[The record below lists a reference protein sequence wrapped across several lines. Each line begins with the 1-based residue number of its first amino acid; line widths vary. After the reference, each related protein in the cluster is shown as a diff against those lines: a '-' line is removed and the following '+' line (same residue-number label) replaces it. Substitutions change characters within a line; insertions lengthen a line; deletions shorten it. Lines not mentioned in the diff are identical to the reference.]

1 MLRGIDFLLNI
12 CNWFLACFTGGMK
25 LLEHSYV
32 QVWIIAKRWKQSPV
46 GLFVGKPTENLEL
59 QIFIILCFFHVCK
72 AQCSVKG
79 LFSRLCQISTHHCN
93 CCFSA
98 LTGSVQLMQI
108 ETILSTPEIVLHPP
122 ASEVY
127 KLTVQSVRECVESS
141 KYFIRW
147 MAGERQEWTA
157 NLFLTFATNEL
168 SV

>member
-1 MLRGIDFLLNI
+1 
-12 CNWFLACFTGGMK
+12 
-25 LLEHSYV
+25 
-32 QVWIIAKRWKQSPV
+32 
-46 GLFVGKPTENLEL
+46 
-59 QIFIILCFFHVCK
+59 
-72 AQCSVKG
+72 
-79 LFSRLCQISTHHCN
+79 
-93 CCFSA
+93 
-98 LTGSVQLMQI
+98 MQI